1 MTKKHQTVF
10 SQIRAYMQLLYL
22 YCKLQQDLN
31 IERKKKYE
39 SVLINGAACL
49 CQEYTFMSI
58 MHMYIYMT
66 LHEDFKQINLLYI

>member
-1 MTKKHQTVF
+1 MTKRHQTVF
-10 SQIRAYMQLLYL
+10 SITNTCVHATVILVNYI
-22 YCKLQQDLN
+22 K
-31 IERKKKYE
+31 IGKKYE

-49 CQEYTFMSI
+49 CQDYTFMSI